1 MKLITSLTCLI
12 AVLDLTSG
20 TPWSTANVKRQAS
33 QLLDSYDFV
42 ISGAGTCG
50 LTVADRLTEAFP
62 DSLSS
67 FTFFPILLPQERDF
81 LTVVLLA

>member
-1 MKLITSLTCLI
+1 MKPITSLTCL
-12 AVLDLTSG
+12 AALLQLTSG

-33 QLLDSYDFV
+33 QLLDRYDFV
-42 ISGAGTCG
+42 IAGAGTSG

-67 FTFFPILLPQERDF
+67 FISFWFSHKKELY
-81 LTVVLLA
+81 